1 MNPRKVYGCLNFK
14 KSTFFIFEN
23 VPILTEKKTLNIFL
37 QTEMISYFK
46 KRKFGE
52 NYDRNKKNT

>member
-37 QTEMISYFK
+37 QTNSILRNDFIFQK
-46 KRKFGE
+46 KKIRRKL
-52 NYDRNKKNT
+52 